1 MPHFRWHPS
10 RRAVL
15 AGALGS
21 AALLA
26 GGRWPA
32 LAADGAR
39 EFALNIGPAEAQIA
53 PSPAPTTRI
62 WSYNGALP
70 GPELRVG
77 QGERLHVTVTN
88 ALDAP
93 TTVHWHGLVVAG
105 AAGGAAERNAALAI
119 ESRRARC
126 RNRA

>member
-1 MPHFRWHPS
+1 MTAHRCTPS

-21 AALLA
+21 AALIA
-26 GGRWPA
+26 TARWPA

-53 PSPAPTTRI
+53 PSPAPPTRI

-70 GPELRVG
+70 GPELRVR
-77 QGERLHVTVTN
+77 QGERLRVTVSD

-93 TTVHWHGLVVAG
+93 TTATS
-105 AAGGAAERNAALAI
+105 RNTWKPA
-119 ESRRARC
+119 
-126 RNRA
+126 